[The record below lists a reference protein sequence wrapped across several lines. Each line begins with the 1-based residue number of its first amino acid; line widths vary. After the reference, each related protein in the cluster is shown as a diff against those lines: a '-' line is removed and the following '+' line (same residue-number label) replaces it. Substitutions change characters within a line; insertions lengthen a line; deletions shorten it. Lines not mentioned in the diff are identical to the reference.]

1 MADIITPKIPVEIG
15 ALKDILR
22 RGLTNSASRVYWWPY
37 LPNLPANPTIE
48 SYPDFAESS
57 GRLSGILEN
66 IAAIPPE
73 SPKNKEKELIVT
85 ASNSLLQILLRS
97 KIISNDEIPNF
108 DLLLKI
114 IVQQLKQ
121 PELCCMLAGDLLSNR
136 EK

>member
-48 SYPDFAESS
+48 SYPDFAESA

-66 IAAIPPE
+66 IAAIPSE
-73 SPKNKEKELIVT
+73 SPKNKEKELIAT
-85 ASNSLLQILLRS
+85 AANSLLQILLRS

-136 EK
+136 DK